1 MQPLASASVGIVF
14 VFMVVNM
21 GVSAPG
27 VSSISEEQGNDFKN
41 EVKVGHCT
49 LGVPEAAAHL
59 DLLD

>member
-1 MQPLASASVGIVF
+1 
-14 VFMVVNM
+14 MVVNM